1 MHELSIAMSIAEI
14 VEEESRLAD
23 SIKVEKITIEIGTQ
37 SGVMIEAL
45 QFAMEEVIMHSSFK
59 DAVVSYEII
68 TATASCEECCH
79 EFDIQDFFM
88 VCPVCNSSK
97 TFLIRGK
104 ELKIKSI
111 VIERNN

>member
-14 VEEESRLAD
+14 VEEESRMARA
-23 SIKVEKITIEIGTQ
+23 SKVEKITIEIGTQ

-45 QFAMEEVIMHSSFK
+45 QFAMDEVIRNSSFK
-59 DAVVSYEII
+59 DAIVNYDII

-79 EFDIQDFFM
+79 EFEILDFFM

-97 TFLIRGK
+97 TFLIKGK

-111 VIERNN
+111 EIERNN